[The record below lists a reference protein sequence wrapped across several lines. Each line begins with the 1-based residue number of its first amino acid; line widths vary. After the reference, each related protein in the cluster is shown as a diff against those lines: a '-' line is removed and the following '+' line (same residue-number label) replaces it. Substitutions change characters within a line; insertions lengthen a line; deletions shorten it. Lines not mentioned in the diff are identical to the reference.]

1 MSERPQRA
9 VRMTLTI
16 GADSRSAMAR
26 SLEQIAERILFNEI
40 NGPNGCSGGCDSGY
54 SYEFTASDRPT
65 PEEYVAQLNAYLDA
79 GKAAGARE

>member
-16 GADSRSAMAR
+16 GADTRKDMVAAIDHLCHMI
-26 SLEQIAERILFNEI
+26 ETDQIH
-40 NGPNGCSGGCDSGY
+40 GPSGCSGGCHSGY

-65 PEEYVAQLNAYLDA
+65 HDEYMAALDAHLAA